1 MRQLSETAPVVLAVD
16 DVQHGDQESLRQL
29 LHLARHCRTAPLLMV
44 FTQPVAGGR
53 QDVAFGGELLRQPNF
68 MRVRLPQLGRGG
80 VQEVL
85 AEAWPGRL
93 DAKVVDRYYA
103 LSGGNPLLLRAL
115 VEDHRAHTGT
125 GTGRP
130 AAEPQAGQVFRDALL
145 ACLERGG
152 ERSRQVAIGLAVLGE
167 FVNRELLAQLLDLGR
182 EQLTESLHALGESGI
197 IRDYS
202 FRSRI
207 ARDAVLDALEP
218 ELRVELHL
226 RSADLLHA
234 CGAPPYVTAEHL
246 LQAGRADKVWGVGV
260 LQEAAEQVLL
270 DDHVQEAVSYLEL
283 AHSACEDPRRRI
295 EIRIRLALIARRISA
310 AAAELHLLEVL
321 ERLRVCPMPAA
332 TVESFAEL
340 LLAHGW
346 LDQAREVI
354 DCAVADDRATED
366 AIAPGGEIC
375 APWESVREPGF
386 CARRSG
392 RRAGDPRR
400 PPAAGRGPSEFEDRL
415 FAAMCRADPRPARRG
430 QAVGR
435 RAARGADAASLR
447 CLLYLVR
454 RLRTAPLMMVLCES
468 TGPQMLP
475 PAFHAEL
482 LRHPQ
487 ARQLRL
493 LPLSRDGIAGV
504 IEHHVDTVEAP
515 DLVADFHAVSGGN
528 PLLVHALLA
537 DSRDARR
544 LDPQQPSKAVAST
557 AFTKAALAWA
567 YRDEAELF
575 DVAAGVAVLGE
586 SATPSL
592 VACLVGRGADVVDQ
606 VMTALD
612 TAGLLENGTLRD
624 AAVGKAILEH
634 VDAVAKAD
642 LRRRAARLLHDDG
655 APATVVA
662 QHLLAASVTEPW
674 AGRTLLDAAY
684 RSMEAGH
691 EEMSLDC
698 LRLAGQSACTERD
711 RAAVLMARVKIGWQI
726 DPRMVAPWLDALVD
740 TLRAGHLK
748 GADAAWTVKYLAWH
762 GQFDEAGEAL
772 VALSEGPY
780 AEDPRVEDEL
790 HVVRHWLRHTVPALD
805 GGTVSGGPRRPPRR
819 GLQPRQVS
827 PSSYALELLGTV
839 MAEGPDEHALAM
851 AEEILRGCRS
861 STTGV
866 EALEAALLTLVYGDR
881 PDRALFWCDVL
892 LQQAGSHVRGTV
904 AAILAGIRAEV
915 ALHQGALPVA
925 EQYARDALSAISHSG
940 WGVAIGS
947 PLSALVL
954 AATASGK
961 SGLAGAWLN
970 HDVPVGMFET
980 RHGLLYTHAR
990 GHYHLAV
997 DRPAA
1002 ALDDFLTCGELAKKW
1017 GADTPTFLPWRSS
1030 AAQAHLALGNP
1041 TQARA
1046 LVREQLGRPGGST
1059 PGTWCRT
1066 AADGGVE

>member
-1 MRQLSETAPVVLAVD
+1 MVLFGRAEETKQLISAHDAVCSSGRSATVLLEAAAGCGKSEILAALTDFAESSGSVVLQTAAVAQESEIPLSLLRNIVDGTSFYEKLARRFRALSADLSGEQGEGVCEQLRRDTERYELQREFCASVRQLSETAPVVLAVD

-386 CARRSG
+386 WPPVGPARRSPDG
-392 RRAGDPRR
+392 EGEEGGGPDTVPTPPRTQGRTAARRPAKPWETQRPGGPEQYIASAEGLLEITPLTDFTLDLLLNAIQSLLYNGAADRVLHWCDTFLRKSAGRGTPGWEASFAALRAEAGVHRGDLEAAEKGLRACLTAMPQRHRSAFEGAAVAHLVAVNIARGELDEAAHHLSRPMARSLPGSVHWLSYRRARGLYHMANHRYHSALRDFQ
-400 PPAAGRGPSEFEDRL
+400 AAGRLAGLWGVDRPGLLPWRTDAAEALLRLGERGEALRLATEQLTMVADGSPRIRGISLHAMALAGEQHARVARLDEALGELRKARDGLGTARVL
-415 FAAMCRADPRPARRG
+415 FDLADAHEEAGEP
-430 QAVGR
+430 R
-435 RAARGADAASLR
+435 RAAVARRRATRLAKECGAASL
-447 CLLYLVR
+447 LR
-454 RLRTAPLMMVLCES
+454 RAE
-468 TGPQMLP
+468 
-475 PAFHAEL
+475 PA
-482 LRHPQ
+482 
-487 ARQLRL
+487 
-493 LPLSRDGIAGV
+493 D
-504 IEHHVDTVEAP
+504 
-515 DLVADFHAVSGGN
+515 
-528 PLLVHALLA
+528 
-537 DSRDARR
+537 
-544 LDPQQPSKAVAST
+544 
-557 AFTKAALAWA
+557 
-567 YRDEAELF
+567 
-575 DVAAGVAVLGE
+575 
-586 SATPSL
+586 
-592 VACLVGRGADVVDQ
+592 GAD
-606 VMTALD
+606 
-612 TAGLLENGTLRD
+612 R
-624 AAVGKAILEH
+624 AV
-634 VDAVAKAD
+634 
-642 LRRRAARLLHDDG
+642 
-655 APATVVA
+655 
-662 QHLLAASVTEPW
+662 
-674 AGRTLLDAAY
+674 
-684 RSMEAGH
+684 
-691 EEMSLDC
+691 
-698 LRLAGQSACTERD
+698 
-711 RAAVLMARVKIGWQI
+711 
-726 DPRMVAPWLDALVD
+726 
-740 TLRAGHLK
+740 
-748 GADAAWTVKYLAWH
+748 
-762 GQFDEAGEAL
+762 
-772 VALSEGPY
+772 
-780 AEDPRVEDEL
+780 
-790 HVVRHWLRHTVPALD
+790 
-805 GGTVSGGPRRPPRR
+805 
-819 GLQPRQVS
+819 
-827 PSSYALELLGTV
+827 
-839 MAEGPDEHALAM
+839 
-851 AEEILRGCRS
+851 
-861 STTGV
+861 
-866 EALEAALLTLVYGDR
+866 
-881 PDRALFWCDVL
+881 
-892 LQQAGSHVRGTV
+892 
-904 AAILAGIRAEV
+904 
-915 ALHQGALPVA
+915 
-925 EQYARDALSAISHSG
+925 
-940 WGVAIGS
+940 
-947 PLSALVL
+947 
-954 AATASGK
+954 
-961 SGLAGAWLN
+961 
-970 HDVPVGMFET
+970 
-980 RHGLLYTHAR
+980 
-990 GHYHLAV
+990 
-997 DRPAA
+997 RPAA
-1002 ALDDFLTCGELAKKW
+1002 ACRVESPDPVVPPEAPSPAACPDEAAPARSQELSDSERKVAALAANGYTNREISLRLFITKSTVEQHLTRVYKKLKVARRDDLPLELEM
-1017 GADTPTFLPWRSS
+1017 T
-1030 AAQAHLALGNP
+1030 
-1041 TQARA
+1041 
-1046 LVREQLGRPGGST
+1046 
-1059 PGTWCRT
+1059 
-1066 AADGGVE
+1066 VEV